1 MIHNIKVFNPKG
13 KLLKVIDGQKVM
25 DTRYA
30 ILAKS
35 IAKSN
40 WGIAA
45 NNQKTNIICPI
56 CKREVEGRANQKT
69 CGSPRCLREQVK
81 VRLRYVTS
89 RKGKNSLP
97 YIHKVTCKECG
108 KKEMKQSEKA
118 KYCSKKCANAF
129 TGRINRKKSRE
140 IRLSI

>member
-45 NNQKTNIICPI
+45 NNQKTNIICLI
-56 CKREVEGRANQKT
+56 CKRKVEGKANQLT
-69 CGSPRCLREQVK
+69 CGSAKCLRERNK

-97 YIHKVTCKECG
+97 YIHQCIDLDTANIGHKGRQDIVE
-108 KKEMKQSEKA
+108 KQK
-118 KYCSKKCANAF
+118 
-129 TGRINRKKSRE
+129 
-140 IRLSI
+140 L